1 MKKTTTIIL
10 LALLAMTFQ
19 AATVQKDEEM
29 NRKLRGAI
37 IMGRTDEV
45 KELIKAGVDV
55 NRKFD
60 IGENRDITPL
70 FCVCAIG
77 SANQAEIGKLL
88 IDAGAKVNEKFQG
101 ATLLHITATF
111 AGNKALTEL
120 LIANGLDV
128 NAKIISSSETQG
140 STPLHLAAGT
150 GKAEVA
156 EVLIRNGAEVNIKNS
171 YHHYTPLH
179 LAALNGKKAVAEL
192 LINKGADVNA
202 KSETGVTPLDL
213 ATEKGKK
220 ELVDLLRKHGG
231 VSGKSGTTML
241 FSAAREFPF
250 WSR

>member
-140 STPLHLAAGT
+140 STPLHLAA
-150 GKAEVA
+150 
-156 EVLIRNGAEVNIKNS
+156 
-171 YHHYTPLH
+171 
-179 LAALNGKKAVAEL
+179 LNGKKAVAEL